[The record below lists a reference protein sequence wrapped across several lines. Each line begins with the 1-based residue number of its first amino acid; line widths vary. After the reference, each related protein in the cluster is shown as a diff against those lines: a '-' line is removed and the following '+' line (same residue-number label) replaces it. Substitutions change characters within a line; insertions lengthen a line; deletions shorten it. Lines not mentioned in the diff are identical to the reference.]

1 MDFRKG
7 FSLKPH
13 VISDNG
19 QVSFTDGVNGF
30 LPANQ
35 ETCEAYGYRY
45 DTATGSCMAFT
56 NNFLLRQN
64 FENTTNSKLGTENT
78 TEIGVNY
85 TKMIGQNNSIASNC
99 KNNLIVG
106 RDNAINKDIN
116 NASVLGIG
124 GTATRQSEFVIGG
137 GNNLITT
144 TVGEL
149 TTSVQP
155 IRQMSIVELAGAT
168 VDNTATTLTVNG
180 DGSSYINVR
189 NNSIVGYEIY
199 LTRLE
204 TGGTSGTAGN
214 YSYRNMKGVVQ
225 IDDTYN
231 MAFVVG
237 FTRNIGKIG
246 VNGSFSMVDTS
257 TTDVKSIS
265 VSVIGSNNINN
276 AWSAVVYI
284 HEIALTKTTF

>member
-1 MDFRKG
+1 MDYRKG
-7 FSLKPH
+7 FTIKPNNIASNGV
-13 VISDNG
+13 VI
-19 QVSFTDGVNGF
+19 FTDGTNNVT
-30 LPANQ
+30 PNQ
-35 ETCEAYGYRY
+35 LACEAYGYTY
-45 DTATGSCMAFT
+45 DTATGTCVAFRPSYR
-56 NNFLLRQN
+56 LRN
-64 FENTTNSKLGTENT
+64 SFENITNSKIGTENT
-78 TEIGVNY
+78 TDHGTNY
-85 TKMIGQNNSIASNC
+85 TKMIGQNNSIGSGC
-99 KNNLIVG
+99 RNNLIVG
-106 RDNAINKDIN
+106 RDNRINDEIIN
-116 NASVLGIG
+116 GTVLGIG

-137 GNNLITT
+137 GNNLMTT

-225 IDDTYN
+225 IDDSYN

-265 VSVIGSNNINN
+265 VSVTGSNNINN

>member
-1 MDFRKG
+1 MNYRKG
-7 FSLKPH
+7 FTIKPDGIASNGV
-13 VISDNG
+13 VI
-19 QVSFTDGVNGF
+19 FTDGTNKVT
-30 LPANQ
+30 PNQ
-35 ETCEAYGYRY
+35 VACEAYGYTY
-45 DTATGSCMAFT
+45 DTATGTCIAFRPSYR
-56 NNFLLRQN
+56 LRNN
-64 FENTTNSKLGTENT
+64 FENTTNSKTGTENT
-78 TEIGVNY
+78 TDHGTNY
-85 TKMIGQNNSIASNC
+85 TKMIGQINSIGSSC
-99 KNNLIVG
+99 RNNLIVG
-106 RDNAINKDIN
+106 RDNTINNDII

-137 GNNLITT
+137 GNNTLTT

-149 TTSVQP
+149 TAEAVP
-155 IRQMSIVELAGAT
+155 KRQMSVVELAGVT
-168 VDNTATTLTVNG
+168 VDNTATNLTVNG
-180 DGSSYINVR
+180 DGSSYINVN

-204 TGGTSGTAGN
+204 IGGTSGTAGN

-225 IDDTYN
+225 IDDSYN
-231 MAFVVG
+231 MAFVIG

-265 VSVIGSNNINN
+265 VQVTDRNNVNN

-284 HEIALTKTTF
+284 HEIALTKITF

>member
-1 MDFRKG
+1 M
-7 FSLKPH
+7 
-13 VISDNG
+13 
-19 QVSFTDGVNGF
+19 
-30 LPANQ
+30 
-35 ETCEAYGYRY
+35 
-45 DTATGSCMAFT
+45 
-56 NNFLLRQN
+56 
-64 FENTTNSKLGTENT
+64 
-78 TEIGVNY
+78 
-85 TKMIGQNNSIASNC
+85 
-99 KNNLIVG
+99 G
-106 RDNAINKDIN
+106 RDNRINDEIIN
-116 NASVLGIG
+116 GTVLGIG

-137 GNNLITT
+137 GNNLMTT

>member
-1 MDFRKG
+1 MDYRKG

-19 QVSFTDGVNGF
+19 TVSFTDGVNYF

-35 ETCEAYGYRY
+35 ETCEAYGYKY
-45 DTATGSCMAFT
+45 DTATGTCIAFT
-56 NNFLLRQN
+56 SSYKLRNNFA
-64 FENTTNSKLGTENT
+64 NTTNSKTGTENT
-78 TEIGVNY
+78 TGLGTNY
-85 TKMIGQNNSIASNC
+85 TKIIGQNNSIGSTC
-99 KNNLIVG
+99 RNNLIVG
-106 RDNAINKDIN
+106 RDNRINDEIIN
-116 NASVLGIG
+116 GTVLGIG

-137 GNNLITT
+137 GNNLMTT

-149 TTSVQP
+149 STSVQP

-204 TGGTSGTAGN
+204 TGGSSGTAGN